1 MAKNTIYFLSG
12 YNNYYNR
19 TLKVESVRRADY
31 YVAHSKASIY
41 EAGVN
46 FNPNDNIRTMLV
58 CNYKTLEDATELD
71 YLIVCDS
78 SDEPGEEGV
87 LSCWF
92 IMERTRN
99 LTGQW
104 SLQLKRDV
112 LADLGVMD
120 SPAYIERG
128 CLRRSNPLIFNS
140 EGLQYN
146 QIKKGETL
154 LKDPTGSGWYVG
166 YVVGDLATQNGNQ
179 DDPITITVP
188 AEQSEVYPSPPIDYA
203 TLQTLSAKTLIL
215 QPTYTVT
222 ARGEI
227 HDVNTRYRVIE
238 AKTNGISNGGSNPS
252 YNPVNPTPYPTR
264 YEFNTF
270 HTANEDAELFAAALL
285 DDRSNIES
293 KLNLQIPNTYDVT
306 WDSTYQLLTS
316 MDGQL
321 YYDGT
326 HYFYINFVRQTT
338 SGHGAKV
345 VQNSSAAV
353 DLYNICKNACNMY
366 EGWDTNKE
374 LVQLWWSA
382 SFTQGNIIIH
392 DVTSQYE
399 CTATIHY
406 TANKLSDAPYKM
418 FAIPAEPIKVS
429 FSGTPGIV
437 YENTRIS
444 SKSFANEIARA
455 LGGAG
460 SNAKIYDLQYLPYCP
475 IKAKYENGKLILAG
489 TWVDNIDKSITVL
502 SNSDDTQHP
511 SYMLWA
517 TNSNFTIEI
526 AEEIVVPN
534 DNIDFKIMHETQFCR
549 LCAPNYSGAFEFK
562 ATSNNG
568 VSVFEANC
576 TYMPYQPYI
585 HINPKFNN
593 DGLYGGDY
601 NDQRG
606 LVITGSLSIPVVTDR
621 WVEYQI
627 NNASYKD
634 AFDRRVEN
642 METIFDLEYRRQ
654 KIAGALQIA
663 TAGIAG
669 ATGGAVTGGKIGG
682 ATGAVAGAAIGAV
695 AGTAASGIGMAYDLK
710 FSQDQFRENLDFTK
724 DMFEYNLQNI
734 KALPNSI
741 AKIGAFNINNKVFP
755 FVEYYDCTDEE
766 KEVLRKKIQ
775 YDGMNA
781 GCIDTI
787 ENFVSQNKGN
797 ITLFYI
803 KARLIRYE
811 GEEPLDATEAM
822 EINNELLKGVYIQWV

>member
-78 SDEPGEEGV
+78 EDEPGEEGV

-112 LADLGVMD
+112 LADLGVMN

-166 YVVGDLATQNGNQ
+166 YVIGDLAEDG
-179 DDPITITVP
+179 DITVTVP
-188 AEQSEVYPSPPIDYA
+188 AKTDYEYPSPPIDYA
-203 TLQTLSAKTLIL
+203 TLQTLATKTLIL
-215 QPTYTVT
+215 QPTYTIT

-227 HDVNTRYRVIE
+227 YDSENNISLQYAYAKIE
-238 AKTNGISNGGSNPS
+238 VKTDGISNGGEVVT
-252 YNPVNPTPYPTR
+252 YTGGGYPYPTR
-264 YEFNTF
+264 YQFDKSKNINNM
-270 HTANEDAELFAAALL
+270 ANAFASAVLA
-285 DDRSNIES
+285 DRTNIES
-293 KLNLQIPNTYDVT
+293 KLNLQIPSSYDVT
-306 WDSTYQLLTS
+306 WDSTYQLLAS
-316 MDGQL
+316 MDGQV
-321 YYDGT
+321 YYDGS
-326 HYFYINFVRQTT
+326 HYFYINFIRQTT
-338 SGHGAKV
+338 TGHGAKV
-345 VQNSSAAV
+345 VQNSSAAM
-353 DLYNICKNACNMY
+353 DLYEICKTACEMV
-366 EGWDTNKE
+366 DTYDTSDEK
-374 LVQLWWSA
+374 VQLWWSA
-382 SFTQGNIIIH
+382 NFTQGSIIIH
-392 DVTSQYE
+392 DVTATYQ
-399 CTATIHY
+399 CTAQIKSTN
-406 TANKLSDAPYKM
+406 NKLLDAPYKM
-418 FAIPAEPIKVS
+418 FAIPADPVKVT

-437 YENTRIS
+437 YENTNIS
-444 SKSFANEIARA
+444 SKSFANEIARV

-460 SNAKIYDLQYLPYCP
+460 SNSKIYDLQYLPYCP
-475 IKAKYENGKLILAG
+475 VKAKYENGKLILDG

-502 SNSDDTQHP
+502 SNGDDTQHP
-511 SYMLWA
+511 AYILWA

-606 LVITGSLSIPVVTDR
+606 LVITGSLSIPIVTDR
-621 WVEYQI
+621 WIEYQI

-787 ENFVSQNKGN
+787 ENFVSQNKGD